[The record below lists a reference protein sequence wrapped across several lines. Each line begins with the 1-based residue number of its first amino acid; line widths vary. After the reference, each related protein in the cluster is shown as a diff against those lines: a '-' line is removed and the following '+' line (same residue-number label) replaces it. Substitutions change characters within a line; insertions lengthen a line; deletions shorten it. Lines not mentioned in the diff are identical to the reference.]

1 MSPQIGM
8 YLGYLAFSVVLTAWV
23 GHTLYRNGEV
33 FLAQVFL
40 DHRMAESVNRLLVVG
55 FYLINFGVV
64 SVALRVASNAR
75 TGQQVI
81 EQLSVKLG
89 AVMLL
94 LGVLH
99 LVNLSVLTRIG
110 QRSALGVLVPPA
122 EDQVLPARY

>member
-1 MSPQIGM
+1 MSPQIWM
-8 YLGYLAFSVVLTAWV
+8 YLTYLGFSVALTTWV
-23 GHTLYRNGEV
+23 GRTLYRNGEV
-33 FLAQVFL
+33 FLAQVFH
-40 DHRMAESVNRLLVVG
+40 DHRMAASVNRLLVVG

-64 SVALRVASNAR
+64 SVSLRVAGDTR

-94 LGVLH
+94 LGVMH

-110 QRSALGVLVPPA
+110 RWHSPTGDLAPFTGPA
-122 EDQVLPARY
+122 YPAGS